1 MKACHKAILGQTEC
15 DACRAPERMDGIAVV
30 PWWEHQDT
38 VVSAVGRCNAVAPLE
53 ELSVSVVAASTAPRC
68 GGHTCGTSYAY
79 IETFNS
85 SSGTSF
91 CSVLPLR
98 LTLALLLL
106 PPPSSSLQIKAGQDP
121 WSPVEGPTA
130 TGSPCPGLCL
140 QTPQCVRNRFTHA
153 AVRPLT
159 SFSALLGGQQLWG
172 LRTEGIVAQI
182 SNGLSD

>member
-1 MKACHKAILGQTEC
+1 M
-15 DACRAPERMDGIAVV
+15 V

-53 ELSVSVVAASTAPRC
+53 KLSVSVVAASTAPRS
-68 GGHTCGTSYAY
+68 HTCGTSYAY
-79 IETFNS
+79 IYTFNS

-106 PPPSSSLQIKAGQDP
+106 PLPSSSLQIKAGQDP

-130 TGSPCPGLCL
+130 TGFPCPGLCL
-140 QTPQCVRNRFTHA
+140 QTPQGVRNRFTHA
-153 AVRPLT
+153 AVCPLT

-172 LRTEGIVAQI
+172 LRPEGIVAQI
-182 SNGLSD
+182 SSGLSD